1 MQEQTTVNALA
12 QQIRHTLASIATTW
26 EQARLITTPTTHS
39 NNSGEHTIPSA
50 PGLPFN
56 ADQFDKLEEAETII
70 KTAGRAFGI
79 WNEAQT
85 PAQTARALI
94 AKTDTISHTPDA
106 RRWLDDLEH
115 CLQLLENVSGESGLA
130 AALAVYRFAVWSP
143 ARLAVLLSA
152 VLGCAVQPLEVTH
165 ARENGHV
172 TVERGR
178 VSVRELVDYFRTK
191 KRKPVDH
198 KPTDD

>member
-1 MQEQTTVNALA
+1 MQQQTTGKALA
-12 QQIRHTLASIATTW
+12 QQLRRTLASIATAW

-39 NNSGEHTIPSA
+39 TNSGEHTTPSA

-70 KTAGRAFGI
+70 KTAGRAFGS
-79 WNEAQT
+79 WDEHHT

-94 AKTDTISHTPDA
+94 AKTDTISQTADA
-106 RRWLDDLEH
+106 RRWLTDLEH
-115 CLQLLENVSGESGLA
+115 CLQLLENVSGESRLA
-130 AALAVYRFAVWSP
+130 AALAMHQFAAWSP

-152 VLGCAVQPLEVTH
+152 VLGCAVQPLDVTH
-165 ARENGHV
+165 ARENGHI
-172 TVERGR
+172 TVEHGR
-178 VSVRELVDYFRTK
+178 VKVRELLDYFRTK
-191 KRKPVDH
+191 KRKPVDN